1 MASAR
6 FSIFGLAGCLAI
18 AATGA
23 SAQTAAPPS
32 PAAPSGPLPI
42 TLDITVGG
50 NSAVIGI
57 DAASLPLARDAELLL
72 DFDAA
77 QNLCLDSLGISA
89 AIVNVA
95 DPAFRARLPEGVM
108 LPLALPLVIRVEPPP
123 SSSCGALSF
132 TDTVRAE
139 IHTHLLPYTV
149 DSPLRLYKAPLGG
162 RFIDITAGV
171 EPGSVRTSGRTGGF
185 SEFIVAIDLLP
196 IAPAAGAQY
205 DYLEAR
211 VANPAIAPALA
222 AQLSADLAASR
233 DAFDAAD
240 YAGAIAALGTFDTR
254 VRAASP
260 ADLPDTWRAQR
271 DLDNIAGDLLG
282 RSASLA
288 YLLGRL

>member
-1 MASAR
+1 MASAS
-6 FSIFGLAGCLAI
+6 FSIFGIAGLLAL

-23 SAQTAAPPS
+23 SAQTAAPPA
-32 PAAPSGPLPI
+32 PAAPSGLLPI

-50 NSAVIGI
+50 TSAVIGI
-57 DAASLPLARDAELLL
+57 DAAGLPLARDAELLL

-77 QNLCLDSLGISA
+77 QNLCLDSLGVSA

-95 DPAFRARLPEGVM
+95 DPAFRARLPEGAM
-108 LPLALPLVIRVEPPP
+108 LPLALPLLIRVEPPP
-123 SSSCGALSF
+123 TSSCGALSF

-139 IHTHLLPYTV
+139 IHTHLLPFSV

-162 RFIDITAGV
+162 RFVDITAGV
-171 EPGSVRTSGRTGGF
+171 APGSVRTSGRTGGF

-196 IAPAAGAQY
+196 IPPAAGAQY

-240 YAGAIAALGTFDTR
+240 YASAIVALGTFDSR